1 MSKEFLAALD
11 QMQHEKGIPKE
22 EIISLIEHAVSKC
35 LVKVYPLSDRYKV
48 TLDRETGQIVAWG
61 IKSAVGKVAD
71 PRKEILLSAA
81 REIDPK
87 VSEGDDVELPIDVD
101 EIARIASQTIKK
113 VITQRIREYEK
124 ISVYKKYKQMEN
136 RIVSGRV
143 FRFIGRKAIFDFGD
157 AEAVLPADEQ
167 IPKQFLRANSFVKT
181 LILRVEGNEKKCE
194 IILSRSHPE
203 FLKQL
208 LSDEVPEI
216 KEGIVEIVKAVRQP
230 GIRSK
235 VLVKSL
241 KEHVDPVGTCVGVRG
256 SRIKTIISELGG
268 EKIDLVDAAKNPAA
282 IVASSLSPARVESS
296 AVKINKSKK
305 KAVVTID
312 PSQRGQALGQ
322 GGFNINLA
330 SELTGMEIDIE
341 FGEKELSDTA
351 EAGDPEPAP
360 AVAPETSGPPT
371 DGNIDEKKEDN

>member
-1 MSKEFLAALD
+1 MTKEFLAALD
-11 QMQHEKGIPKE
+11 QIQHEKGIPKE

-48 TLDRETGQIVAWG
+48 TLDRETGHIVAWG
-61 IKSAVGKVAD
+61 LKSAVKKVED

-81 REIDPK
+81 RAIDPK
-87 VSEGDDVELPIDVD
+87 AAEGDDIEIPLEVD

-124 ISVYKKYKQMEN
+124 ISVYKKYKEMEN

-157 AEAVLPADEQ
+157 AEAVLPAEEQ
-167 IPKQFLRANSFVKT
+167 IPKQFLRSNSFVKT
-181 LILRVEGNEKKCE
+181 LILRVEGNEKKCD

-208 LSDEVPEI
+208 LADEVPEI
-216 KEGIVEIVKAVRQP
+216 KEGVVEIIKAVRYP

-241 KEHVDPVGTCVGVRG
+241 KDHVDPVGTCVGVRG
-256 SRIKTIISELGG
+256 SRIKTIISELG
-268 EKIDLVDAAKNPAA
+268 E
-282 IVASSLSPARVESS
+282 
-296 AVKINKSKK
+296 
-305 KAVVTID
+305 
-312 PSQRGQALGQ
+312 RG
-322 GGFNINLA
+322 
-330 SELTGMEIDIE
+330 
-341 FGEKELSDTA
+341 
-351 EAGDPEPAP
+351 
-360 AVAPETSGPPT
+360 
-371 DGNIDEKKEDN
+371 

>member
-1 MSKEFLAALD
+1 
-11 QMQHEKGIPKE
+11 
-22 EIISLIEHAVSKC
+22 
-35 LVKVYPLSDRYKV
+35 
-48 TLDRETGQIVAWG
+48 
-61 IKSAVGKVAD
+61 
-71 PRKEILLSAA
+71 
-81 REIDPK
+81 
-87 VSEGDDVELPIDVD
+87 
-101 EIARIASQTIKK
+101 
-113 VITQRIREYEK
+113 
-124 ISVYKKYKQMEN
+124 
-136 RIVSGRV
+136 
-143 FRFIGRKAIFDFGD
+143 KAIFDFGD

-208 LSDEVPEI
+208 LADEVPEI
-216 KEGIVEIVKAVRQP
+216 KEGVVEIVKAVRQP

-296 AVKINKSKK
+296 SVKINKLKK

-351 EAGDPEPAP
+351 ESGTGDNLKTPPGDITPETANDGITPKTADLEAAPAP
-360 AVAPETSGPPT
+360 AAETAPETADLEAAAEPAT
-371 DGNIDEKKEDN
+371 EDKEKE